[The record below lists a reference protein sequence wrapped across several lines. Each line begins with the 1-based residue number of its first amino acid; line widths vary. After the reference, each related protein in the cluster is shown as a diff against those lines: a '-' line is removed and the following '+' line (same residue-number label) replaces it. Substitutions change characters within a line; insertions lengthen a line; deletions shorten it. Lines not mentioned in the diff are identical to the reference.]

1 MEFVQNALNA
11 VPAPVVKPSFQRSI
25 KTSQKSKRRIF
36 VKSERGKDKAV
47 HRGFQFQKHKTNK
60 NGSTQYWQ
68 CVKYQTLN
76 GGCKAR
82 LTTLTAGDVF
92 SKLLPHDGNRL
103 HNHALDPM
111 AVPKSNIMANLK
123 RRALD
128 TRELPKELLNHELQ
142 TAPLALGPSL
152 TDSATRNKI
161 IRNYRKAH
169 QIPVVEASNVQN
181 LTFSDA
187 SKIIVLL
194 GKERNID
201 WSVEMKITY
210 WDGSFSIT
218 PAPFYQVYAI
228 LAERTSR
235 DSNGGMGFPVM
246 YALLMDKSAESYIKM
261 MQMLKEVW
269 PLFNPT
275 TISMDFE
282 QGAIQSA
289 LQLFPN
295 AMMPDASFIW

>member
-1 MEFVQNALNA
+1 MDANNFMREGRLSIGAISQAMGIEQNALMEFVQNALNA
-11 VPAPVVKPSFQRSI
+11 VPAPVVQAILPAINQDQPEVEEENDTIS
-25 KTSQKSKRRIF
+25 F

-152 TDSATRNKI
+152 TDSATRKI

-187 SKIIVLL
+187 SKMYVDAAGQEQLFVLKDSGRKDPQRIVLL

-235 DSNGGMGFPVM
+235 DSNGGKWF
-246 YALLMDKSAESYIKM
+246 S
-261 MQMLKEVW
+261 Q
-269 PLFNPT
+269 
-275 TISMDFE
+275 
-282 QGAIQSA
+282 
-289 LQLFPN
+289 
-295 AMMPDASFIW
+295 